1 MQLSIQFID
10 HSERNFVAMTTLLV
24 SYLVAISILTITP
37 GLDTTLII
45 RTATLEGKSSAFH
58 AALGISTGCIVW
70 GLVVACGLGALFMAS
85 AMAFSVLKWVGAAYL
100 AWLGL
105 NMLFKPRHQLGQVT
119 SNIPPSFALRQNAF
133 FKGFLGNLLNPKIGV
148 FYLSFLPQFIPAEA
162 AAFSWIMGLVML
174 HVLIGTIWSMLLIWA
189 MQPISRFLKQPKFVR
204 GLDRVTGSIFLI
216 FALKLVL
223 SKR

>member
-10 HSERNFVAMTTLLV
+10 HCERNFVAMTTLLV

-58 AALGISTGCIVW
+58 AAIGISTGCIVW

-85 AMAFSVLKWVGAAYL
+85 TMAFSVLKWVGAAYL

-105 NMLFKPRHQLGQVT
+105 NMLFKPRHHLGQMS
-119 SNIPPSFALRQNAF
+119 SNIPPSFALHKNAF
-133 FKGFLGNLLNPKIGV
+133 FKGFLSFFFASVYSRRSRCIFMAYGAGDVACFDRYHLVNAVDLGNATYFSLFKTTQICARFRSCYGQ
-148 FYLSFLPQFIPAEA
+148 YLPDICPQ
-162 AAFSWIMGLVML
+162 
-174 HVLIGTIWSMLLIWA
+174 T
-189 MQPISRFLKQPKFVR
+189 RFE
-204 GLDRVTGSIFLI
+204 
-216 FALKLVL
+216 
-223 SKR
+223 